1 MTLNGSQKCKGQ
13 LELLKE
19 GMGTNTL
26 ISREAAVGDRTR
38 REDFIGFSGS
48 LG

>member
-13 LELLKE
+13 LELPKE

-26 ISREAAVGDRTR
+26 ISREAGDRPR
-38 REDFIGFSGS
+38 REDFVGFSGS